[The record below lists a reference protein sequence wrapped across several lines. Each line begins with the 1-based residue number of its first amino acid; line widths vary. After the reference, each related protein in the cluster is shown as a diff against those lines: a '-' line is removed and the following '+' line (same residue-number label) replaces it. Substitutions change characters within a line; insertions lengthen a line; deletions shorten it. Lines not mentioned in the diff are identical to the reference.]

1 MTKKS
6 VDMRLHGTQ
15 NGMDICSVVPLDY
28 PGAFEDEEMV
38 KRALSALRRGPIR
51 FHRNNVIA
59 CEGDAADY
67 IFLVVSGIVRTCR
80 MFQNG
85 ARSIVAFYLP
95 GDLAGWADAKHSLSV
110 EAATDAM
117 VLFLKRSALLSVAT
131 RESPVASFLLAAT
144 TNELRR
150 TQEHASLI
158 NRNAKS
164 RVTSFLIDLWNRS
177 GKTRDL
183 HLPMSHQDIADH
195 LGLTIETL
203 SRTLTRM
210 ERSELITR
218 TSHRT
223 IAIRDRLLI
232 ADSMN

>member
-1 MTKKS
+1 MTKMS
-6 VDMRLHGTQ
+6 VDKRLHSTQ
-15 NGMDICSVVPLDY
+15 DGRDTCAVVPLDY
-28 PGAFEDEEMV
+28 PEAFADEEMV
-38 KRALSALRRGPIR
+38 KRALSALRRGAIR

-95 GDLAGWADAKHSLSV
+95 GDMAGWADAKHSLSV

-117 VLFLKRSALLSVAT
+117 VLFLKRSALFSVA
-131 RESPVASFLLAAT
+131 SQDSSVASFLLAAT

-158 NRNAKS
+158 NRDAKF
-164 RVTSFLIDLWNRS
+164 RVKSFLVDLWNRS
-177 GKTRDL
+177 GKIGDL

-210 ERSELITR
+210 ERSGLLVR

-223 IAIRDRLLI
+223 IAIRNRLLSP
-232 ADSMN
+232 DSMN